1 MGGEQGLGTGVGSW
15 CIWMA
20 SVLAPW
26 VLCCGLPRCY
36 LRGDGDRHTGC
47 PRVISY
53 TWWPLAGRCRPPGV
67 TVLQLSE
74 REGPFW
80 WGRRGPG
87 IRPPWPGLAADPK
100 PLLEEPGI
108 E

>member
-26 VLCCGLPRCY
+26 VLCCGVPRCY

-47 PRVISY
+47 PRVIS
-53 TWWPLAGRCRPPGV
+53 
-67 TVLQLSE
+67 
-74 REGPFW
+74 
-80 WGRRGPG
+80 
-87 IRPPWPGLAADPK
+87 
-100 PLLEEPGI
+100 
-108 E
+108 